1 MPITPNINNK
11 NTVKDQL
18 KAKDREIQGLK
29 ELLSEAESEIKEL
42 NDFHGFDK
50 PRAGILESEFLNK
63 LIKRTAFALICIV
76 IILAGLYPWLFKD
89 TFFTDDK
96 KLVLEEGTELEDTLA
111 EDESADQI
119 KEQPEEEKT
128 VAEEVK
134 EEVKPANENIFSSG
148 KVVEVD
154 SDLGWLNVRTEPN
167 VENGKII
174 KKINSGG
181 EYEWLE
187 KTENN
192 WYKLVIDSKG
202 NTGYVSGE
210 YLIVK

>member
-42 NDFHGFDK
+42 NDFHGFNK

-89 TFFTDDK
+89 TFFTDDE
-96 KLVLEEGTELEDTLA
+96 KLVSEEGTELEDTLA

-119 KEQPEEEKT
+119 KKQPEEEKT

-174 KKINSGG
+174 KKINSGD